1 MASLSPEEIQEYLDV
16 ISENEEIIEKQQERV
31 TLCKFAMAKKMG
43 FDPGNRH
50 YDLDQDT
57 TAIYERAPQGQAIRS
72 LHGSD
77 RPPLNAET
85 SAAAVRDRLPTTTS
99 QDDSEAGVYL

>member
-50 YDLDQDT
+50 YDLDEDT

-77 RPPLNAET
+77 GQTNAET
-85 SAAAVRDRLPTTTS
+85 NAAVASARPPTTRS
-99 QDDSEAGVYL
+99 QDNSGGVYL

>member
-16 ISENEEIIEKQQERV
+16 VSENEEIIEKQQERV

-50 YDLDQDT
+50 YDLDEDT
-57 TAIYERAPQGQAIRS
+57 TAIRERAPQIQAIRS

-77 RPPLNAET
+77 RQTNAET
-85 SAAAVRDRLPTTTS
+85 IVTPTDTRPATAIS
-99 QDDSEAGVYL
+99 QDDSGGGLYL